1 MLKGPSLAKAL
12 RARVA
17 ISVAAV
23 WYRSVDGAVFRQF
36 YSATNP
42 TRPLWGLGAPKSGAR
57 FTPRNGAAS
66 LYVAEDV
73 ETANREG
80 LQVTLGTPVM
90 PPVGM
95 TRAIYTVQVQ
105 LSDVIDLRDKATC
118 ALLGTNGK
126 ELAGAWRYRKDRK
139 TPPTQRLGRLAAKLG
154 VEGLIFQSTKGLG
167 VCLVVF
173 TANLRSSSFI
183 EVSDGVE
190 VLERMP

>member
-1 MLKGPSLAKAL
+1 MYEYDSKFIYIDLKEAQDFFSLKGSVTGVEYKGDAL
-12 RARVA
+12 HV
-17 ISVAAV
+17 V
-23 WYRSVDGAVFRQF
+23 
-36 YSATNP
+36 
-42 TRPLWGLGAPKSGAR
+42 
-57 FTPRNGAAS
+57 
-66 LYVAEDV
+66 
-73 ETANREG
+73 
-80 LQVTLGTPVM
+80 
-90 PPVGM
+90 
-95 TRAIYTVQVQ
+95 
-105 LSDVIDLRDKATC
+105 DVIDLRDKATC

-139 TPPTQRLGRLAAKLG
+139 TPPTQRLGRLATKLG